1 MVVILFG
8 ATGSAGGSVLSTCL
22 RTARVSEVRVVS
34 RRPIEVAHDKLRV
47 LVHSD
52 FLDFDAIGEAFR
64 GVDACFYCLGVSVT
78 QVPDEATYRTIT
90 HDFALAA
97 ARAVHAASPDAVFH
111 FISGQG
117 TRADSRFMWARV
129 KAETEAELMDLVDA
143 VCWRPAFIDGE
154 DSRSAPRLYQAMRP
168 LVRLL
173 RPFKSVYVK
182 GDDIGRAMLQ
192 ATLEQLPGRVIENAE
207 IRAIA
212 SRWDEGS
219 QTGAGHSRSGG
230 SGR

>member
-1 MVVILFG
+1 MVVLLFG
-8 ATGSAGGSVLSTCL
+8 STGSAGGSVLRTCL
-22 RTARVSEVRVVS
+22 ASDRVSEVRVIS
-34 RRPIEVAHDKLRV
+34 RRPVEIAHEKLRV
-47 LVHSD
+47 WVHRD
-52 FLDFDAIGEAFR
+52 FQDFDAIGEAFH

-97 ARAVHAASPDAVFH
+97 ARALQAKSPDAVFH

-129 KAETEAELMDLVDA
+129 KAETEAELIDLVDA

-154 DSRSAPRLYQAMRP
+154 NSRNAPRLYQALRP
-168 LVRLL
+168 LARLL
-173 RPFKSVYVK
+173 SPFKSVYVK

-192 ATLEQLPGRVIENAE
+192 ATVEQLPGRVVENAE

-212 SRWDEGS
+212 GRWDEGR
-219 QTGAGHSRSGG
+219 TDG
-230 SGR
+230 